1 MPNSQNVKAEPADIA
16 LGIAQA
22 IISSS
27 NTPLLLLSDTLVV
40 LAASRSFCRAFNIE
54 TAVDLRLPD
63 LGTGEWN
70 VPQLTALL
78 LAAATGPLSVDNY
91 EMSLQ
96 RPGQPVRQLIVNAH
110 RLDFE
115 HDDRIMVLLSIL
127 DNTDTLALEKQ
138 RTSLVKEKALLLEE
152 LQHRVANSLQIIASV
167 LLQSAKGVP
176 AGDTRAFIFDAHA
189 RVMSVASLQH
199 QLALSPRETVTLQI
213 YFSNLCRS
221 IGASM
226 IADEGKLKIVVDVD
240 GSKVAA
246 NVSLCLGLMLTELV
260 INALKHAFPN
270 ERTGVITV
278 SFRSREKDWTM
289 TVSDNGVGMPAD
301 MPASKAGLGSSIV
314 QALAVQIDAMIAVT
328 AGQPGTVVT
337 VRHREEIDVQSALP
351 V

>member
-1 MPNSQNVKAEPADIA
+1 MPNPPHVKAEPADIA

-27 NTPLLLLSDTLVV
+27 NTPLLLLSSTLVV
-40 LAASRSFCRAFNIE
+40 LAASRSFCQAFKIE
-54 TAVDLRLPD
+54 TAVGLRLPD
-63 LGTGEWN
+63 LGNGEWN
-70 VPQLTALL
+70 VPQLIALL
-78 LAAATGPLSVDNY
+78 LATATGPLSVENY

-96 RPGQPVRQLIVNAH
+96 RPSQPVRHLIINAH
-110 RLDFE
+110 LLDYE
-115 HDDRIMVLLSIL
+115 HDERTMVLLSVS
-127 DNTDTLALEKQ
+127 DNTDVLALEKQ
-138 RTSLVKEKALLLEE
+138 RTSLIKEKELLVEE

-226 IADEGKLKIVVDVD
+226 IANDGKLKIELDVD

-260 INALKHAFPN
+260 INALRHAYPN
-270 ERTGVITV
+270 GGTGVITV
-278 SFRSREKDWTM
+278 SFKSKDKDWTM

-301 MPASKAGLGSSIV
+301 MPAAKAGLGSSIV
-314 QALAVQIDAMIAVT
+314 QALAVQIDAVIEVT
-328 AGQPGTVVT
+328 AGKPGTIVT
-337 VRHREEIDVQSALP
+337 VRHREDVDVGSPRL